1 MHEWINFGKI
11 SAERDDNLSEY
22 FFDNGVLKSIIA
34 SPTSFLV
41 LGRKGAGKTA
51 VFKYL
56 EKNKDEFVENEDI
69 LIPLSFE
76 DYSWNIHGL
85 LVDNQKAESLAYKQS
100 WRFVM
105 LVEAAKAYKTWIES
119 SGKKSPKKLTQVIK
133 VLEKI
138 FEAPVPSVGKLIGRK
153 LLNLS
158 SISLPKGGFGE
169 DEGLGLEMGEV
180 SFEDVNS
187 NATLREHL
195 SQNIE
200 RVIDMLEEGLKS
212 CSDLEGCPRIF
223 ICFDRVDEAWDD
235 VSFDASRR
243 VIAGLVS
250 AADSITVEYNGKVR
264 PIVFLREDIFD
275 VLSINDA
282 NKLREDCGALLHW
295 KKSSLSNLLLLR
307 VNYYAKEAG
316 LPTYESIDAIFENKE
331 MRQRQKPFDYIMK
344 RTMMRPRDY
353 ICIMTRIIEVLKE
366 KVDDPFSEDEVVFDK
381 LESDL
386 IYNAEPSYS
395 DWLRKELVDEWS
407 VQKPVINE
415 LFNALQ
421 NNGNTNFTRED
432 FKRELIKIFGDSIS
446 DSIVSEHLRFLFDNS
461 VIGFKVGNSNIWKY
475 KCFYP
480 AQGFID
486 SSLYKVHDGLFRA
499 LNLREKREVNK
510 DNE

>member
-1 MHEWINFGKI
+1 MLEWINFGKI
-11 SAERDDNLSEY
+11 SAERDDYLSNY
-22 FFDNGVLKSIIA
+22 FFDNGVLTSVIE

-56 EKNKDEFVENEDI
+56 ENNKTQFISEEDI

-105 LVEAAKAYKTWIES
+105 LVEAVKAYKDWFVKNN
-119 SGKKSPKKLTQVIK
+119 GKPTKELSQAIN

-138 FEAPVPSVGKLIGRK
+138 FDSPVPSIGKLIGRK
-153 LLNLS
+153 LLKLS
-158 SISLPKGGFGE
+158 SMSLPKGGLSE
-169 DEGLGLEMGEV
+169 DSDGIEVALGEV
-180 SFEDVNS
+180 SFEDVNCS
-187 NATLREHL
+187 ASLKEHL

-200 RVIDMLEEGLKS
+200 RVIAMLEEALKS
-212 CSDLEGCPRIF
+212 LAHIEHYPKVF

-235 VSFDASRR
+235 VSFDSSRR

-250 AADSITVEYNGKVR
+250 AADSITVEYSGKIR
-264 PIVFLREDIFD
+264 PVVFLREDIFD

-295 KKSSLSNLLLLR
+295 KKNTLSNLLLLR
-307 VNYYAKEAG
+307 VNYYAEKAG
-316 LPTYESIDAIFENKE
+316 KPTYDKIDEIFETKE
-331 MRQRQKPFDYIMK
+331 MRQRQKPFDYILK

-353 ICIMTRIIEVLKE
+353 ISIMNRIIESMRE
-366 KVDDPFSEDEVVFDK
+366 EADDPFTEEIIKFDTLKSE
-381 LESDL
+381 S

-395 DWLRKELVDEWS
+395 DWLRKELLDEWS
-407 VQKPVINE
+407 VQKPEIKDM
-415 LFNALQ
+415 FNALQ
-421 NNGNTNFTRED
+421 NHGTNNFTRAD
-432 FKRELIKIFGDSIS
+432 FKREMLKIGHVTDSDIT
-446 DSIVSEHLRFLFDNS
+446 ENLRFLFDNS
-461 VIGFKVGNSNIWKY
+461 VIGFKVGESNIWKY

-480 AQGFID
+480 SQGFVD
-486 SSLYKVHDGLFRA
+486 SPLYKVHDGLFRA
-499 LNLREKREVNK
+499 LNLREKREAAKENA
-510 DNE
+510 